1 MNEREPEE
9 VIQFT
14 VTIRL
19 PVLFSSWDCDNYK
32 DWARYRDEVVAKLS
46 DEDICEIARENF
58 ELSDDTVELMQLSSG
73 PEYKPEYYSAD
84 GYPIWPG
91 KKFWNNDLRV
101 CQVTKLASIP
111 ARPYADSGET
121 STWHDTTHGSF
132 DTLTGYMQQ
141 YGRLARMF
149 QGKDAEDYELG
160 TNYKDVK

>member
-19 PVLFSSWDCDNYK
+19 PVLFSSWHFDNYE
-32 DWARYRDEVVAKLS
+32 DWERYRDEVVSKLS
-46 DEDICEIARENF
+46 DEDICGIARENY

-84 GYPIWPG
+84 GYPVWPG

-101 CQVTKLASIP
+101 CQVTGLAAYSNDYQRQ
-111 ARPYADSGET
+111 AT
-121 STWHDTTHGSF
+121 QTWHQTTHGSF
-132 DTLTGYMQQ
+132 DTLDGYLQ
-141 YGRLARMF
+141 YIGRLTRHYE
-149 QGKDAEDYELG
+149 GKDAEDFETG